1 VNLVALKAIPSSVA
15 MIDAGQ
21 AFRVNDPE
29 HAQQLL
35 LSGHARLQDAPVEW
49 DGIQWPGATV
59 VILASG
65 ESLTPLQCQQVLR
78 WRKSAGAAARR
89 CIVVNTTFRRAPW
102 ADVLYACDAPWWR
115 KYHAEVD
122 ETFWGERW
130 TQDKEATREF
140 GVRWIESRRAPG
152 LGKTPGLIH
161 QGGNGGYQAIN
172 LAYQA
177 GASKIV
183 LLGFDMHGTH
193 WHGRYDNGLPN
204 TSPHLFKTWIEGF
217 SALAGDLERMGVDVV
232 NCTPGSALQCFVMA
246 SLTETIE
253 GTTT

>member
-1 VNLVALKAIPSSVA
+1 MNLVALKAIPSSVA

-21 AFRVNDPE
+21 AFRVHDPE
-29 HAQQLL
+29 HAQSLVR
-35 LSGHARLQDAPVEW
+35 SGHARWQNEPPEW
-49 DGIQWPGATV
+49 GGIHWPGASV

-65 ESLTPLQCQQVLR
+65 ASLTLAQCEQVQV
-78 WRKSAGAAARR
+78 WRESAGAAARR
-89 CIVVNTTFRRAPW
+89 CIVINTTFERAPW

-115 KYHAEVD
+115 KYHAQVQQQ
-122 ETFWGERW
+122 FGGALW

-177 GASKIV
+177 GAAKLI
-183 LLGFDMHGTH
+183 LLGYDMHGTH
-193 WHGRYDNGLPN
+193 WHGRYENGLPN
-204 TSPHLFKTWIEGF
+204 TSPHLFKTWVEGF
-217 SALAGDLERMGVDVV
+217 AALAADLEREGVEVV
-232 NCTPGSALQCFVMA
+232 NCTPGSALTCFTMA
-246 SLTETIE
+246 SLSETIE
-253 GTTT
+253 GTTA